1 VRKTADYYISLRQLY
16 RCICMFTL

>member
-1 VRKTADYYISLRQLY
+1 MTADYYISLRQLY